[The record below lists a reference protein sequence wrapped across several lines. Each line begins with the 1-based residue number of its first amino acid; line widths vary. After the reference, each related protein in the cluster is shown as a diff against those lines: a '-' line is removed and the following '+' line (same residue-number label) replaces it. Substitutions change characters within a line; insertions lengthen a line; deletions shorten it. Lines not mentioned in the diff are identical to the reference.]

1 MRKLII
7 YAATS
12 LNGKIA
18 RPNGDVSWLN
28 EIPTP
33 EDSDHGFAE
42 FFNSVDTTIQG
53 FTTYQQVLNW
63 DIEFPYKGKKNF
75 VFTRNTKHRDT
86 EFVTMVSAD
95 HISFVKNLK
104 QQAGKSIWLIGGGQI
119 NTMLLNEKLVDEIR
133 IFIMPVVLNKGIEL
147 FEKVPKETKLELIE
161 SESYSNGVVQIKYSV
176 LNSQK

>member
-7 YAATS
+7 YAAAS

-18 RPNGDVSWLN
+18 KSDGDISWLN
-28 EIPTP
+28 EIPAP

-42 FFNSVDTTIQG
+42 FYDSIDTTIQG
-53 FTTYQQVLNW
+53 FTTYKQVLGW
-63 DIEFPYKGKKNF
+63 DIEFPYKGKNNY
-75 VFTRNTKHRDT
+75 VFTRNTSHKNT

-95 HISFVKNLK
+95 HISFVKYLK
-104 QQAGKSIWLIGGGQI
+104 QQAGKNIWLIGGGQI

-161 SESYSNGVVQIKYSV
+161 SESYSNGAVQIKYSV